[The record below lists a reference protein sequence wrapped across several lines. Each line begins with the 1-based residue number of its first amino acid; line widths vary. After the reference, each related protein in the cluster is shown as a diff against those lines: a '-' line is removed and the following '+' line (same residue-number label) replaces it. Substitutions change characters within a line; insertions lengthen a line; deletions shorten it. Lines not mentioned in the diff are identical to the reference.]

1 VAVSRE
7 RGGEDDGCF
16 FGNGSWGRGWWGRVL
31 HHRGQRRRGRGR
43 GQGGRMGGSSS
54 RGREQF
60 AVRGREEQFAAQGVR
75 DAGRKEE
82 DARSGGHHGRDLRE
96 E

>member
-1 VAVSRE
+1 
-7 RGGEDDGCF
+7 
-16 FGNGSWGRGWWGRVL
+16 
-31 HHRGQRRRGRGR
+31 
-43 GQGGRMGGSSS
+43 MGGSSS

-82 DARSGGHHGRDLRE
+82 DARGGGHHGRGLRE

>member
-1 VAVSRE
+1 
-7 RGGEDDGCF
+7 
-16 FGNGSWGRGWWGRVL
+16 
-31 HHRGQRRRGRGR
+31 
-43 GQGGRMGGSSS
+43 MGGSSS